1 MFVALFPNPMNVVV
15 ENLPH
20 CLATLKV
27 EIESERVSEA
37 WKAVTDDF
45 GKYAKIPGY
54 RPGKVPRGIIEK
66 KFKKEIRAEVE
77 KKLLGDSTREAIQK
91 HQLRVLGV
99 QNVEDILIGDD
110 KKMSFTATVVT
121 QPQFELPN
129 YKGLPV
135 ALKSAE
141 VTDAEIAESIEN
153 LREQAADF
161 IDAPERGAAMDDYIV
176 VDYSGTIDGKPVH
189 EVFPKAGK
197 PLTANEDFW
206 IRMTDEAFFPGYCA
220 QLTGAKVGEVREFD
234 IVVPQDFPVEGM
246 PGVTL
251 HYAVTMKG
259 IKERVLPALDDA
271 FASTVIEGKTLAE
284 LQATAKDELSRQKS
298 ASVEADKRAQ
308 LMKQLLAGVEC
319 ELPQNLVRNETQRIL
334 NDIVKDNQARGVA
347 DEVLKENQQQIVG
360 AASQN
365 ARERLKGTFV
375 LLRVAE
381 KEGIKA
387 TKEELL
393 GRVASLAEK
402 YEMTFEKMLKELE
415 KRGGIDQIN
424 EEIVTGK
431 VLDFL
436 VANAAVS
443 PAA

>member
-1 MFVALFPNPMNVVV
+1 MNVVV

-27 EIESERVSEA
+27 EVEPERVSETWNA
-37 WKAVTDDF
+37 ITSDF
-45 GKYAKIPGY
+45 GKHAKIPGY
-54 RPGKVPRGIIEK
+54 RAGKVPRGIIEK
-66 KFKKEIRAEVE
+66 RFKKEIRDEVE
-77 KKLLGDSTREAIQK
+77 KKLLNDTTREAIQK

-99 QNVEDILIGDD
+99 QNVEDVLIGDD
-110 KKMSFTATVVT
+110 KTMSFTATVVT
-121 QPQFELPN
+121 QPQFDLPE
-129 YKGLPV
+129 YKGLAV
-135 ALKSAE
+135 ALKSAD
-141 VTDAEIAESIEN
+141 VTDAEIEESIEN

-161 IDAPERGAAMDDYIV
+161 IDVPERGAVMEDYIV
-176 VDYSGTIDGKPVH
+176 VDYSGTIEGKPVH

-220 QLTGAKVGEVREFD
+220 HLVDAKVGDVREFD
-234 IVVPQDFPVEGM
+234 IVVPQDFPVAEM
-246 PGVTL
+246 PGATI
-251 HYAVTMKG
+251 HYAVTLKG

-271 FASTVIEGKTLAE
+271 FADTVIKGKSLEE
-284 LQATAKDELSRQKS
+284 LRAVAKDELSTQKA
-298 ASVEADKRAQ
+298 ASVDADKRAQ
-308 LMKQLLAGVEC
+308 IMQQVLKGVEC

-334 NDIVKDNQARGVA
+334 SDIVKDNQARGVS
-347 DEVLKENQQQIVG
+347 DDVLKENQQQIVG

-375 LLRVAE
+375 LLRIAE
-381 KEGIKA
+381 KENIKA
-387 TKEELL
+387 TREELL
-393 GRVASLAEK
+393 GRVAALAQK

-424 EEIVTGK
+424 EEIITGK

-436 VANAAVS
+436 VSNASVT
-443 PAA
+443 AAA